1 MTPLIISNIVISY
14 ITRVVVKIARTD
26 RFKKAWKELSDEE
39 KDLSLKALRNL
50 ATDLRYPAL
59 RVKKMQGVENMWEA
73 RVSLSIRIIF
83 QIMSDT
89 IVLRNIGRHD
99 ETLERP

>member
-1 MTPLIISNIVISY
+1 MK
-14 ITRVVVKIARTD
+14 ITRTV
-26 RFKKAWKELSDEE
+26 RFKKAWRELKEEE
-39 KDLSLKALRNL
+39 KGLVRKALRNL

-59 RVKKMQGVENMWEA
+59 RVKKMQGVEHIWEA
-73 RVSLSIRIIF
+73 RASRSLRMTFEIEGN
-83 QIMSDT
+83 T

>member
-1 MTPLIISNIVISY
+1 MK
-14 ITRVVVKIARTD
+14 ITRTA
-26 RFKKAWKELSDEE
+26 RFKKAWNELNEGE
-39 KDLSLKALRNL
+39 KDLARKALKNL

-59 RVKKMQGVENMWEA
+59 KIKKMHGVEHIWEA
-73 RVSLSIRIIF
+73 RVSRSLRMTFEIGG
-83 QIMSDT
+83 DT